1 MEEEKPM
8 RYLALIIT
16 IMIVSGCSSMPQRIE
31 VSAKPVDKPQLILP
45 DAQKL
50 NLRDVEFVL
59 ITRENAE
66 EVFAELERSRK
77 DPVLIG
83 LTDDGYET
91 LSLNLSDV
99 MALLQQ
105 QKAIIAAYKRYYQE
119 SEEALDKANANIEGA
134 KEQVEAQQ
142 DIEEPSI
149 LESLNPFRN

>member
-8 RYLALIIT
+8 RFLALIIT
-16 IMIVSGCSSMPQRIE
+16 IILVSGCSSMPQRIE

-50 NLRDVEFVL
+50 NLRDVEFIL

-142 DIEEPSI
+142 SIEEPSI
-149 LESLNPFRN
+149 LESLNPFSN

>member
-50 NLRDVEFVL
+50 NLRDVEFIL

-149 LESLNPFRN
+149 LESLNPFKN

>member
-8 RYLALIIT
+8 RFLALIIT
-16 IMIVSGCSSMPQRIE
+16 IILVSGCSSMPQRIE

-50 NLRDVEFVL
+50 NLRDVEFIL

-91 LSLNLSDV
+91 LSLNLSEV

-149 LESLNPFRN
+149 LESLNPFSN

>member
-8 RYLALIIT
+8 RFLALIIT
-16 IMIVSGCSSMPQRIE
+16 IILVSGCSSMPQRIE

-50 NLRDVEFVL
+50 NLRDVEFIL

-91 LSLNLSDV
+91 LSLNLSEV

-142 DIEEPSI
+142 SIEEPSI
-149 LESLNPFRN
+149 LESLNPFSN

>member
-142 DIEEPSI
+142 NIEEPSI

>member
-1 MEEEKPM
+1 M
-8 RYLALIIT
+8 RYLALIMT
-16 IMIVSGCSSMPQRIE
+16 IILVSGCSSMPQRIE

-142 DIEEPSI
+142 NIEEPSI

>member
-1 MEEEKPM
+1 MEEEEPM
-8 RYLALIIT
+8 RYLALIMT
-16 IMIVSGCSSMPQRIE
+16 IILVSGCSSMPQRIE

-142 DIEEPSI
+142 NIEEPSI

>member
-8 RYLALIIT
+8 RFLALIIT
-16 IMIVSGCSSMPQRIE
+16 IILVSGCSSMPQRIE

-50 NLRDVEFVL
+50 NLRDVEFIL

-91 LSLNLSDV
+91 LSLNLSEV

-142 DIEEPSI
+142 VIEEPSI
-149 LESLNPFRN
+149 LESLNPFSN

>member
-1 MEEEKPM
+1 M
-8 RYLALIIT
+8 RFLALIIT
-16 IMIVSGCSSMPQRIE
+16 IILVSGCSSMPQRIE

-50 NLRDVEFVL
+50 NLRDVEFIL

-91 LSLNLSDV
+91 LSLNLSEV

-149 LESLNPFRN
+149 LESLNPFSN

>member
-105 QKAIIAAYKRYYQE
+105 QRAIIAAYKRYYQE

-142 DIEEPSI
+142 NIEEPSI

>member
-1 MEEEKPM
+1 M
-8 RYLALIIT
+8 RYLALIMTFIL
-16 IMIVSGCSSMPQRIE
+16 VSGCSSMPQRIE

-142 DIEEPSI
+142 NIEEPSI

>member
-50 NLRDVEFVL
+50 NLRDVEFIL

-105 QKAIIAAYKRYYQE
+105 QKSIIAAYKRYYQE

>member
-1 MEEEKPM
+1 M

-105 QKAIIAAYKRYYQE
+105 QRAIIAAYKRYYQE

-142 DIEEPSI
+142 NIEEPSI

>member
-8 RYLALIIT
+8 RFLALIIT
-16 IMIVSGCSSMPQRIE
+16 IILVSGCSSMPQRIE

-50 NLRDVEFVL
+50 NLRDVEFIL

-142 DIEEPSI
+142 AIEEPSI
-149 LESLNPFRN
+149 LESLNPFSN

>member
-50 NLRDVEFVL
+50 NLRDVEFIL

>member
-50 NLRDVEFVL
+50 NLRDVEFIL

-142 DIEEPSI
+142 NIEEPSI

>member
-1 MEEEKPM
+1 MEEEEPM
-8 RYLALIIT
+8 RYLALIMTFIL
-16 IMIVSGCSSMPQRIE
+16 VSGCSSMPQRIE

-142 DIEEPSI
+142 NIEEPSI

>member
-1 MEEEKPM
+1 MEEEEPM
-8 RYLALIIT
+8 RYLALIMT
-16 IMIVSGCSSMPQRIE
+16 IILVSGCSSMPQRIE

>member
-8 RYLALIIT
+8 RFLALIIT
-16 IMIVSGCSSMPQRIE
+16 IILVSGCSSMPQRIE

-50 NLRDVEFVL
+50 NLRDVEFIL

-91 LSLNLSDV
+91 LSLNLSEV

-105 QKAIIAAYKRYYQE
+105 QKAIIAAYENYYKNAN
-119 SEEALDKANANIEGA
+119 EALDEANAEIDGVKSEVDSQQQKEG
-134 KEQVEAQQ
+134 
-142 DIEEPSI
+142 DD
-149 LESLNPFRN
+149 PFWKIF